1 MKKGEL
7 KDLNQEPTER
17 VRDFQKRID
26 DMYRLAYGVG
36 PATSNDANVVLV
48 RDDTKKGVLLQG
60 LRKEIA
66 TLVWNRLDPEAAY
79 ADAVESAIE
88 SEKLVEIKKIA
99 QSKDINSA
107 VSAITKDSE
116 KNAAKIKELE
126 DLVKQL
132 STAATATTQ
141 SARPIDLGDP
151 AVIAAFNT
159 YNNAQ
164 TNFPRSSV
172 RFPDSNRSRSVSP
185 FTYNNRPHRPASN
198 TSAQSSNI
206 NRPSNRQ
213 DSGIVCYGC
222 GKRGHISRDCW
233 GGNNNRPFSR
243 QENPRFSGNIRVN
256 PNQFNQQWRP
266 NGNQTGQDR
275 SRNQGRF
282 DRNNNSCG
290 RNFNRERGQ
299 SNERVSQDY
308 RNNPPQNA
316 RR

>member
-1 MKKGEL
+1 M
-7 KDLNQEPTER
+7 
-17 VRDFQKRID
+17 
-26 DMYRLAYGVG
+26 
-36 PATSNDANVVLV
+36 
-48 RDDTKKGVLLQG
+48 
-60 LRKEIA
+60 
-66 TLVWNRLDPEAAY
+66 
-79 ADAVESAIE
+79 ESAIE

-141 SARPIDLGDP
+141 STRPIDLGDP

-164 TNFPRSSV
+164 TNFPRNSV

-185 FTYNNRPHRPASN
+185 FTYNNRSNRPAPN
-198 TSAQSSNI
+198 APAQSSNS
-206 NRPSNRQ
+206 NRPNNRQ

-233 GGNNNRPFSR
+233 GGNNNRQFNR
-243 QENPRFSGNIRVN
+243 QENPRFSGDNRRN
-256 PNQFNQQWRP
+256 PNQFSQQWRP
-266 NGNQTGQDR
+266 NGNQSNQDR
-275 SRNQGRF
+275 SRNRGRF
-282 DRNNNSCG
+282 DQNNNSYG
-290 RNFNRERGQ
+290 RNFNRERSQ
-299 SNERVSQDY
+299 SNKRVSQDY
-308 RNNPPQNA
+308 RNNPPRNA
-316 RR
+316 RQ